1 LRLYKSNKKTSRLKT
16 ADYWI
21 KNLSLTQHPEGG
33 YYRETYRSTEQLTAA
48 ALPNRFRGNRNH
60 STTIYFLLPS
70 NSRSL
75 FHRIKSDELWYYHS
89 GSSLTIY
96 VLDGGG
102 VKRHRL
108 GPDVENGESLQ
119 AIIPANTWFG
129 ALVNEKD
136 SYTLSSCSVSPGFDF
151 HDFELANRAS
161 LLNEFPNEIEIID
174 RLTNV

>member
-1 LRLYKSNKKTSRLKT
+1 MKS

-21 KNLSLTQHPEGG
+21 NHLSLSQHPEGG
-33 YYRETYRSTEQLTAA
+33 YYRETYRSTEVITTS
-48 ALPNRFRGNRNH
+48 ALPTGFGGDRNH

-75 FHRIKSDELWYYHS
+75 FHRIKSDEIWYYHA

-96 VLDGGG
+96 ALTQRG
-102 VKRHRL
+102 VQKHQL
-108 GPDVENGESLQ
+108 GPDIEKGESLQ

-129 ALVNEKD
+129 ALVNERE

-151 HDFELANRAS
+151 HDSELAERSS
-161 LLNEFPNEIEIID
+161 LLRDFPNEEEIIQ
-174 RLTNV
+174 RLTKH